1 MPVERSGILLWFSVF
16 CATPRMHLA
25 LFGRRMMARVQ
36 NTGGRN
42 EESPN
47 VLTRNRPLMG
57 RIRTLQLRILAPV
70 FVLLQVLLLAQVT
83 SAAPLNKAPPV
94 TPLPPTFLTATAFSN
109 SQIDLLWDDP
119 NTGSGSPSESGYEV
133 WRRVPPSST
142 WNKVFASG
150 RDVTHWSDTGLA
162 AGTTYSYRVR
172 AFIVAQRKTTY
183 SDYSPDATATTTSGT
198 LAPPT
203 PGAVTPS
210 NTQFGNLVSSPF
222 DLATGFASSTSVVTS
237 CEYSMDGGSTW
248 VPATVSGAMPSFTCS
263 KTGIT
268 GTNGQALGLT
278 MRATNSGG
286 SAAATAAARTVDAAA
301 PSTSSNAASGWV
313 ASDQT
318 VTLTPSDAGGS
329 GIAGT
334 KYCTDASNSCAP
346 ATSGTSVGVS
356 CAVGAVCQTYVRF
369 QSTDNVGNPETVKSS
384 LVRID
389 KSAPTTTSNAPAGW
403 VSLDQTV
410 TLSAVDSGAGVA
422 STQYCLDTSNTCTPA
437 ITGTSVSVTCAAGT
451 ACQTYV
457 RFRST
462 DAAGGVEITK
472 TALVRID
479 KAAPVTTSNASAGWV
494 ASDQTVILSA
504 GDTGAGVAST
514 QYCSDTINTCTPA
527 TAGASVPVDLCG
539 RQRVPDLC
547 PLPLDRQRGHP
558 EAVKSALVRID
569 KALPRDGTLS
579 ASPSSGQVVLS
590 WTAGSDVGSGLSA
603 STPYKLVFSTGGFP
617 ANCSSGTVLT
627 NGTAM
632 TWTHTGLTNGTPYY
646 YRVCDADATGN
657 VSIGATASA
666 TPAGTNQPPVA
677 NAGPAQSAQTLTSL
691 TFNGSGSS
699 DPDGT
704 IASYA
709 WTFGDGGSAS
719 GMTVSHSYASAG
731 TYTATLTVT
740 DNLGAT
746 GSATAAVTISNRPPV
761 ANIGPDQNAT
771 VGAAV
776 TLNGSGS
783 SDPDGT
789 NHVLQLELRR
799 RHQHRLRQRGYGQ
812 SPLRSAGVYTATL
825 TVTDNKG
832 ATASD
837 TAVITVTSAAAGG
850 AFGWAK
856 RFGSSGEF
864 FRHSATAPRS
874 TPRATWS
881 WPVRSRAAWTS
892 AAAR

>member
-1 MPVERSGILLWFSVF
+1 
-16 CATPRMHLA
+16 
-25 LFGRRMMARVQ
+25 
-36 NTGGRN
+36 
-42 EESPN
+42 
-47 VLTRNRPLMG
+47 MG

-70 FVLLQVLLLAQVT
+70 FVLLQVLLLAQVA
-83 SAAPLNKAPPV
+83 SAAPLAAPNV
-94 TPLPPTFLTATAFSN
+94 TPLAPTFLTATAS
-109 SQIDLLWDDP
+109 STSRIDLAWDDP

-133 WRRVPPSST
+133 WRLVPPSTT
-142 WNKVFASG
+142 WSKVFASTVAN
-150 RDVTHWSDTGLA
+150 VTNWSDTGLA

-172 AFIVAQRKTTY
+172 AFIVAHRKTTY
-183 SDYSPDATATTTSGT
+183 SGYSPTATATTTSGT

-210 NTQFGNLVSSPF
+210 NTQFGNFVDGSF
-222 DLATGFASSTSVVTS
+222 DLATGFTSSASVVTG

-248 VPATVSGAMPSFTCS
+248 APATVSGAMPNFTCS
-263 KTGIT
+263 KTGVP

-286 SAAATAAARTVDAAA
+286 TAVATAVARTVDATA
-301 PSTSSNAASGWV
+301 PSTSSNAAAVWV
-313 ASDQT
+313 SSDQT

-334 KYCTDASNSCAP
+334 KYCTDTFNSCVP

-369 QSTDNVGNPETVKSS
+369 QSTDNVGNLETVKSS

-422 STQYCLDTSNTCTPA
+422 STQYCLDTTNTCTPL

-462 DAAGGVEITK
+462 DAA
-472 TALVRID
+472 
-479 KAAPVTTSNASAGWV
+479 
-494 ASDQTVILSA
+494 
-504 GDTGAGVAST
+504 
-514 QYCSDTINTCTPA
+514 
-527 TAGASVPVDLCG
+527 
-539 RQRVPDLC
+539 C
-547 PLPLDRQRGHP
+547 PLPLDRQRGQP
-558 EAVKSALVRID
+558 GADQDALVRID

-579 ASPSSGQVVLS
+579 ASPSSGRVVLS

-603 STPYKLVFSTGGFP
+603 STPYKLVYSTGGFP
-617 ANCSSGTVLT
+617 ANCSSGTALT

-657 VSIGATASA
+657 VSIGVTASA
-666 TPAGTNQPPVA
+666 TPSGTNQPPLA

-709 WTFGDGGSAS
+709 WTFGDG
-719 GMTVSHSYASAG
+719 
-731 TYTATLTVT
+731 
-740 DNLGAT
+740 
-746 GSATAAVTISNRPPV
+746 
-761 ANIGPDQNAT
+761 
-771 VGAAV
+771 
-776 TLNGSGS
+776 
-783 SDPDGT
+783 
-789 NHVLQLELRR
+789 
-799 RHQHRLRQRGYGQ
+799 
-812 SPLRSAGVYTATL
+812 
-825 TVTDNKG
+825 
-832 ATASD
+832 
-837 TAVITVTSAAAGG
+837 
-850 AFGWAK
+850 
-856 RFGSSGEF
+856 
-864 FRHSATAPRS
+864 ATAP
-874 TPRATWS
+874 A
-881 WPVRSRAAWTS
+881 
-892 AAAR
+892 